1 MKLAKREKY
10 LVYGTACAIT
20 IFLLFEFLIF
30 PVFEKKERFQ
40 RGIREKEIALKEI
53 LTLSADY
60 QAYQNSTKVIKEILN
75 NRKKGFTLFSY
86 LEGAAGKAGVK
97 DHIKYM
103 KPNVSKGI
111 GSNSYKE
118 STVEIK
124 LEGVTLKQLIGFLY
138 RIESPENIISIK
150 RISIKKNKQ
159 KTGYLDTIMQVLTF
173 K

>member
-1 MKLAKREKY
+1 MKLAKREQY
-10 LVYGTACAIT
+10 LVYGTACAIAV
-20 IFLLFEFLIF
+20 FLIFEFLVF
-30 PVFEKKERFQ
+30 PFFEKRERFQ
-40 RGIREKEIALKEI
+40 RGIRGKEGDLKEI
-53 LTLSADY
+53 VTLSADY
-60 QAYQNSTKVIKEILN
+60 QAYKKSYQNIQMILN

-103 KPNVSKGI
+103 KPNISKGT
-111 GSNSYKE
+111 GSYPYKE

-124 LEGVTLKQLIGFLY
+124 LEGITLRQLVGFLY
-138 RIESPENIISIK
+138 RIESPENIINIK